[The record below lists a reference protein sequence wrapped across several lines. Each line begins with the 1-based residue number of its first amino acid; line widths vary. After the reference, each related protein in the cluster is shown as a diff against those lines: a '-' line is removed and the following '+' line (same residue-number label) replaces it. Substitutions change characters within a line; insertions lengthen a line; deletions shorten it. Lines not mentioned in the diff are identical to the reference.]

1 MEFELRVPCLEG
13 LSHISCRKCHI
24 CLNSLTD
31 SAPIN
36 SKLSHRNDVTS
47 QTHNE
52 TCANNFTKEIFISS
66 ATLHARNPFVSKS
79 SALSLRRLCTVLL
92 VLNLFSTAAGCGPG
106 RGIGGPRI
114 KRKLTPLVFKQHV
127 PNMSEQSLG
136 ASGVSEGAIS
146 RDSAKFKKLEFNN
159 NRDIIFKDEEGT
171 GADHVM
177 TRVST
182 YLIFTHSQTRKCLQM
197 CNGFV

>member
-13 LSHISCRKCHI
+13 LGHMSCEKCHI
-24 CLNSLTD
+24 CLNSSTALTA
-31 SAPIN
+31 SS
-36 SKLSHRNDVTS
+36 SKPLQQSCKTQNFKIT
-47 QTHNE
+47 NE
-52 TCANNFTKEIFISS
+52 ISS
-66 ATLHARNPFVSKS
+66 SS
-79 SALSLRRLCTVLL
+79 SAAALSTSTKTSNSFSNTVLNLRRVCTFLL
-92 VLNLFSTAAGCGPG
+92 LLNLFSTAAGCGPG
-106 RGIGGPRI
+106 RGIGGPRP

-127 PNMSEQSLG
+127 PNMSEQTLG
-136 ASGVSEGAIS
+136 ASGISEGAIN

-182 YLIFTHSQTRKCLQM
+182 
-197 CNGFV
+197 